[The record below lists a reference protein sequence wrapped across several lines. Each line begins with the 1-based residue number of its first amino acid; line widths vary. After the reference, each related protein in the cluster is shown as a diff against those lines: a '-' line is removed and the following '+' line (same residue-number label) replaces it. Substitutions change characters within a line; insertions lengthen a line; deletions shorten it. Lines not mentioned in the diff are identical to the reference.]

1 VLGWLREAFLFAS
14 SNSPLKK
21 LDPRIRV
28 LLTIELFT
36 LSALP
41 NTFVKAAIPL
51 AIVLILGLIGN
62 VFTKLLKAM
71 LLAGIFSV
79 LIGAIDF
86 YVNNDL
92 MRAIG
97 ISIRFLGIVGSI
109 SIFFLTTSPDEL
121 GYVMKRFRVPRDLIF
136 AFVTAMRFVPVLLL
150 DITQIIDAQRSRGL
164 EIQKGNLI
172 RRVNKLFPLV
182 VPMVSMVLERSN
194 HLAEAMESRAYGS
207 VKQVSAFKELR
218 FRRVDLI
225 FLAIST
231 PLMVLAFYFVLT
243 F

>member
-1 VLGWLREAFLFAS
+1 MLGWLREAFLFAS
-14 SNSPLKK
+14 SNSPLKR

-28 LLTIELFT
+28 LLTLELFT

-41 NTFVKAAIPL
+41 NSFVKAIIPL
-51 AIVLILGLIGN
+51 AIVVMLGLVGN
-62 VFTKLLKAM
+62 VFGKLLKAM
-71 LLAGIFSV
+71 IFAGIFSMV
-79 LIGAIDF
+79 IGAIDF
-86 YVNNDL
+86 YVNSDL
-92 MRAIG
+92 IRALG
-97 ISIRFLGIVGSI
+97 VSIRFLGIVGSV

-121 GYVMKRFRVPRDLIF
+121 GYVMKRFRVPRDIIF

-150 DITQIIDAQRSRGL
+150 DISQIIDAQRSRGL
-164 EIQKGNLI
+164 ELQKGNII

-182 VPMVSMVLERSN
+182 VPMVSLVLERSN

-218 FRRVDLI
+218 FRSLDRI

>member
-1 VLGWLREAFLFAS
+1 MLGWIREAFLFTS
-14 SNSPLKK
+14 SNSPLRK

-41 NTFVKAAIPL
+41 NVFVMAAIPL
-51 AIVLILGLIGN
+51 AIVLMLGLIGN
-62 VFTKLLKAM
+62 VFSKLLKAM
-71 LLAGIFSV
+71 IFAGIFSII
-79 LIGAIDF
+79 IGAIDF
-86 YVNNDL
+86 YVNTDPI
-92 MRAIG
+92 RAIG
-97 ISIRFLGIVGSI
+97 VSVRFLGIIGSF

-121 GYVMKRFRVPRDLIF
+121 GSVMKRFRFPRDIIF
-136 AFVTAMRFVPVLLL
+136 AFLTAMRFVPVLLL
-150 DITQIIDAQRSRGL
+150 DISQIIDAQRSRGL
-164 EIQKGNLI
+164 EIQKGNI
-172 RRVNKLFPLV
+172 VGRVNKLFPLV
-182 VPMVSMVLERSN
+182 VPMVSLVLERSN

-218 FRRVDLI
+218 FRPVDRI

-231 PLMVLAFYFVLT
+231 PLMVLAFYFVLK

>member
-1 VLGWLREAFLFAS
+1 MLGWILEAFLFTY
-14 SNSPLKK
+14 SNSPLRI

-41 NTFVKAAIPL
+41 NVFVKAAILL
-51 AIVLILGLIGN
+51 AMVLILGMIGN
-62 VFTKLLKAM
+62 VFSKLLKAM
-71 LLAGIFSV
+71 IFAGIFSII
-79 LIGAIDF
+79 IGAIDF
-86 YVNNDL
+86 YVNTDPI
-92 MRAIG
+92 RALG
-97 ISIRFLGIVGSI
+97 VSMRFLGIVGSL

-121 GYVMKRFRVPRDLIF
+121 GYVMKRFRVHRDIIF
-136 AFVTAMRFVPVLLL
+136 AFLTAMRFVPVLLL
-150 DITQIIDAQRSRGL
+150 DISQIIDAQRSRGL
-164 EIQKGNLI
+164 EIQKGNI
-172 RRVNKLFPLV
+172 VRRVNKLFPLV
-182 VPMVSMVLERSN
+182 VPMVSLVLERSN

-207 VKQVSAFKELR
+207 VKQVSSFKELR
-218 FRRVDLI
+218 FRPVDRI